1 MNTTVDIDHELTQ
14 YERACTGFDAL
25 RPDARAEVERHVRG
39 GVALWHDLC
48 PAGRASP
55 LSPDKFSRLQ
65 AAMTRVATS
74 WLAPRYVGE
83 TRDTIY
89 ARIPSL
95 RPVAENERLQELM
108 EKNNEG
114 KLTAAERRE
123 FDGLADRAHQ
133 ISMENARTLLAER
146 RRSGRTAAVKGR
158 AATS

>member
-114 KLTAAERRE
+114 TISPGEYSKLVQLNE
-123 FDGLADRAHQ
+123 FFEEFQPVLTSAILA
-133 ISMENARTLLAER
+133 LPP
-146 RRSGRTAAVKGR
+146 RS
-158 AATS
+158 S